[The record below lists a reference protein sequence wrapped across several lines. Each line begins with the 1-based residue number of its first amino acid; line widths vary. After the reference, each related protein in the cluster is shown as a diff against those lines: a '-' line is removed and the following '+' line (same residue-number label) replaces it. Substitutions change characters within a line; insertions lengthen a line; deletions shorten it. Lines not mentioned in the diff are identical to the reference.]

1 MSLVTGLYP
10 ILSDNVVAPPTFVEH
25 AARLAPLTTVMQV
38 RLKALADRD
47 AVALHA
53 AIADRLSD
61 WPGLLV
67 VNDRADLA
75 RLLALRCAGRRVR
88 VGLHLGQ
95 TDLPPAVARAI
106 VGPDV
111 EIGLSTHDLD
121 QLRVALADPAVGHV
135 ALGPIFG
142 TQSKANPDPVVGL
155 AVLREA
161 ATLAAGRPLVAIGG
175 ITAATAREVYAAGAS
190 AVAVIGALFADLD
203 RASAFL
209 PPQSN
214 GIEGAR

>member
-1 MSLVTGLYP
+1 MNERVRGLYP
-10 ILSDNVVAPPTFVEH
+10 ILSDNVVDPSTFVALAE
-25 AARLAPLTTVMQV
+25 RLAPLTTVMQV

-53 AIADRLSD
+53 AIADRLRD

-75 RLLALRCAGRRVR
+75 RLLALHCTDHRLK

-95 TDLPPAVARAI
+95 TDLPPSVARAI

-111 EIGLSTHDLD
+111 AIGLSTHDLS
-121 QLRVALADPAVGHV
+121 QLRAALVDFEVGHV
-135 ALGPIFG
+135 ALGPIYG

-155 AVLREA
+155 DVLREGA
-161 ATLAAGRPLVAIGG
+161 ALAAAAGRPLVAIGG
-175 ITAATAREVYAAGAS
+175 ITAVTAPEVYAAGAA
-190 AVAVIGALFADLD
+190 AVAVIGALFADLE
-203 RASAFL
+203 RASSFL
-209 PPQSN
+209 P
-214 GIEGAR
+214 